1 MPVDKFLG
9 GISRFQKHIYPEHQE
24 LFGLCDRILVMG
36 EGQLRG
42 ELAPADYSEE
52 KLLSLAIARSA
63 SHTKAA

>member
-1 MPVDKFLG
+1 M
-9 GISRFQKHIYPEHQE
+9 S
-24 LFGLCDRILVMG
+24 

-52 KLLSLAIARSA
+52 KLLSLAISRTA